1 MAQSPTTVAD
11 QAPVHGAPPSPPQ
24 KSFSLRPAF
33 LVFGLGL
40 VMALIFGILNVT
52 PDPGTKTIDASTAS
66 HAVAGSTLRWVEA
79 SRALSPIIQAGE
91 PPANIINAVTIP
103 EGAKAVGVIDTSAGA
118 SQYDESMRF
127 ALSTSQAQLIGF
139 FRTEMKRQ
147 GWSITNVGPADGSP
161 GSIEVLGKLAGDDGW
176 YWEQGVVIAPTT
188 FPGSSGSS
196 ASATS
201 GASLLP
207 SGGGDTTNFVLRL
220 YQVDDETT

>member
-1 MAQSPTTVAD
+1 
-11 QAPVHGAPPSPPQ
+11 
-24 KSFSLRPAF
+24 
-33 LVFGLGL
+33 
-40 VMALIFGILNVT
+40 
-52 PDPGTKTIDASTAS
+52 
-66 HAVAGSTLRWVEA
+66 
-79 SRALSPIIQAGE
+79 
-91 PPANIINAVTIP
+91 
-103 EGAKAVGVIDTSAGA
+103 
-118 SQYDESMRF
+118 
-127 ALSTSQAQLIGF
+127 
-139 FRTEMKRQ
+139 MKRQ